1 MKLEELF
8 GSRGRMKIL
17 KVILSEGEV
26 NITKLVKQSG
36 LHYNLVKRH
45 VEYLSSLGIVKV
57 KSIGRIRIVEANF
70 DDPRV
75 VALRDLIRTIES
87 L

>member
-1 MKLEELF
+1 MELEELF
-8 GSRGRMKIL
+8 GSKGRTKIL
-17 KVILSEGEV
+17 KIILNEGEV
-26 NITKLVKQSG
+26 NITRLVKLSG
-36 LHYNLVKRH
+36 LHYNLVKKH

-57 KSIGRIRIVEANF
+57 KSLGRIRIVEANF

>member
-1 MKLEELF
+1 MDIEEIF
-8 GSRGRMKIL
+8 GSRGRIKIL
-17 KVILSEGEV
+17 KIILKEEEV
-26 NITKLVKQSG
+26 NITRLVKLSG

-45 VEYLSSLGIVKV
+45 VEYLSSLGIIKV
-57 KSIGRIRIVEANF
+57 KNIGRIKIVEANF
-70 DDPRV
+70 EDPRV

>member
-1 MKLEELF
+1 LDLEELF
-8 GSRGRMKIL
+8 GSKGRIKIL
-17 KVILSEGEV
+17 KIILNEEEV
-26 NITKLVKQSG
+26 NITRLVKLSG
-36 LHYNLVKRH
+36 LHYNLVKKH

-57 KSIGRIRIVEANF
+57 KNIGRIKIVEANF
-70 DDPRV
+70 EDPKV

>member
-8 GSRGRMKIL
+8 GSRGRIKIL
-17 KVILSEGEV
+17 KLILEEGEI
-26 NITKLVKQSG
+26 NITRLVKLSG
-36 LHYNLVKRH
+36 LHYNLVMKH
-45 VEYLSSLGIVKV
+45 VEHLLSLNIVRV
-57 KSIGRIRIVEANF
+57 KNLGRIRIVEANF
-70 DDPRV
+70 DDPKV